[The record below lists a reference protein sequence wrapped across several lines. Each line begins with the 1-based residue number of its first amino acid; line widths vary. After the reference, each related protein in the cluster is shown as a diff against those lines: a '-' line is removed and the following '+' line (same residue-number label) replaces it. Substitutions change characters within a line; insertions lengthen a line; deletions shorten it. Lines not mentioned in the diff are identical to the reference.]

1 MANTN
6 CLVESYED
14 YVKKT
19 DYINNR
25 RYLVGQ
31 SCCDKK
37 SCDNLAYEYEK
48 LKNKCNDAYKNV
60 NETNEKGVIVDRNS
74 ICREWDLKR
83 DEYTKLTDSLPRGG
97 KKKLIRNNKTNKHK
111 KTTKKHKQSKKT
123 KKKSKR
129 KY

>member
-1 MANTN
+1 MTNTN

-97 KKKLIRNNKTNKHK
+97 KKKLIRNNKTNKRK
-111 KTTKKHKQSKKT
+111 KTKRTTKKYKRTT
-123 KKKSKR
+123 KKYKR